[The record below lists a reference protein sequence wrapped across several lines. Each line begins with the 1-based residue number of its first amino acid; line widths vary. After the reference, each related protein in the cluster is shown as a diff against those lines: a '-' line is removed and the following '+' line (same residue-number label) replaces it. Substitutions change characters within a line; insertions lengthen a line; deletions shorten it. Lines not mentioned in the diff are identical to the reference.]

1 VGLVVVGYPGPSSV
15 FVIVQVRCWPAAIV
29 PLQSPLKEGS
39 KNGPGAPCPSSK
51 WNSSPG
57 CSVKRTPFPTMMI
70 ASAIVVTAF
79 LSSSTMPIQKVS
91 AQMQPG
97 MMMGNRNFTGMMG
110 PGMMFTAPNVTGSV
124 NLSPLIGNALSSQI
138 KVGLSQATDAAQK
151 AVGNNSRAVAAHLG
165 VANGYLVYTVWLV
178 DSSSNFHRAIVDVG
192 NGKVLSSQ
200 QLPIQ
205 PGMGMMMNPGMMG
218 MGPGMMMN
226 PGMMG
231 PGMMR
236 GFHP

>member
-1 VGLVVVGYPGPSSV
+1 
-15 FVIVQVRCWPAAIV
+15 
-29 PLQSPLKEGS
+29 
-39 KNGPGAPCPSSK
+39 
-51 WNSSPG
+51 
-57 CSVKRTPFPTMMI
+57 MMI

-97 MMMGNRNFTGMMG
+97 MMMNPGMMGPMMGMGNRNFTGMMG

-178 DSSSNFHRAIVDVG
+178 DSSFNFHRAIVDVG

-200 QLPIQ
+200 QLPMQ
-205 PGMGMMMNPGMMG
+205 PGMMMGMMMNPGMMG
-218 MGPGMMMN
+218 S
-226 PGMMG
+226 
-231 PGMMR
+231 GMMR